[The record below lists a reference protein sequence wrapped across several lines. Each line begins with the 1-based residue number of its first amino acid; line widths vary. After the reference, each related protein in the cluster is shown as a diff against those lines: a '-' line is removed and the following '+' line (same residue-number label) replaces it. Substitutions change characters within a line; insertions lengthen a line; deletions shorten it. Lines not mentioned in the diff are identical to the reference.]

1 MDRDKTIQILMRQL
15 EELNRRIIWLEK
27 GNKALRSE
35 NALLKTENALLKAEN
50 VELKAKTAVMED
62 KKGMKG
68 KPFDRLSSPIK
79 QSFVYPTFAAVDM
92 DLQKKNWNWQKGAR
106 FLSFPRPGLRLP
118 NIRYLRAGVPF
129 AGKSKKELRRME
141 SMPRFNIATMQRRWL
156 YC

>member
-1 MDRDKTIQILMRQL
+1 MRQL

-50 VELKAKTAVMED
+50 VELKSRLNSDSHNSNKPPSSDGYKKRSIKPAFQKAKTAVMED

-92 DLQKKNWNWQKGAR
+92 DLQKVELAR
-106 FLSFPRPGLRLP
+106 NSQCGLSFPRQ
-118 NIRYLRAGVPF
+118 A
-129 AGKSKKELRRME
+129 
-141 SMPRFNIATMQRRWL
+141 
-156 YC
+156 